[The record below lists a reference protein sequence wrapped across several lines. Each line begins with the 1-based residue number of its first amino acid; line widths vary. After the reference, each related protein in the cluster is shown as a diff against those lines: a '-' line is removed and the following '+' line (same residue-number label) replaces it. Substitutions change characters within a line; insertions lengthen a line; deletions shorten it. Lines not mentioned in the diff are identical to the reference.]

1 MNGYI
6 GDYPILLRKWKQHTW
21 GTVNLQTLFLSIVR
35 YPNEIMIH
43 TEAKRVYSYFVCS
56 HGISKK
62 KRKKDIILP
71 RGGLPTA
78 WVLCMTALNFGDWIF
93 DTI

>member
-1 MNGYI
+1 MVIYI
-6 GDYPILLRKWKQHTW
+6 GDYPILLMKWKQHTW

-56 HGISKK
+56 HGVSPKYKISSSPVQ
-62 KRKKDIILP
+62 R
-71 RGGLPTA
+71 RTA
-78 WVLCMTALNFGDWIF
+78 DWVLYV
-93 DTI
+93 

>member
-62 KRKKDIILP
+62 NTRSHP
-71 RGGLPTA
+71 PQRRTA
-78 WVLCMTALNFGDWIF
+78 DWVLYMTALNFGDWIF

>member
-56 HGISKK
+56 HGISPKIQ
-62 KRKKDIILP
+62 DLILP
-71 RGGLPTA
+71 RGELPTGY
-78 WVLCMTALNFGDWIF
+78 VLCVTALHFGNWIF